1 MSTPH
6 LENTNYHF
14 KSRKERYFPS
24 EGSTL
29 KPKKRLGQVFLKNK
43 AFLSKI
49 IKAGEISSKDTVL
62 EIGPG
67 KGVLTEA
74 LLQAGAKVLAIEK
87 DPQLVD
93 FLKEKSKTNKNLTV
107 IHADIRDVLNSK
119 QFSCHSRISGNLKN
133 YKVVGNIPYYLTS
146 HLIHLLLELKHKPEI
161 IILMIQKEVA
171 QRIVAKPPKM
181 NLLAVSVQFFAKP
194 EIITY
199 VPKSAFYPQPKVD
212 SAIIKLTPHPIP
224 VIARSEIPRSHSG
237 QAPQSL
243 PVIASETWPCPP
255 ELQRRRESFFQ
266 VIKAGFSHPRKLLI
280 SNLSQS
286 LKIPKNQLQ
295 EIFQKINFPLN
306 IRAQNLSLEDWKN
319 LIKQLLPFS
328 K

>member
-49 IKAGEISSKDTVL
+49 IKAGGISSKDTVL

-74 LLQAGAKVLAIEK
+74 LLRAKAKVMAIEK

-93 FLKEKSKTNKNLTV
+93 FLKEKFKTNKNLTV

-146 HLIHLLLELKHKPEI
+146 HLIQLLLELKHKPEI
-161 IILMIQKEVA
+161 IVLMIQKEVA
-171 QRIVAKPPKM
+171 QRIVAQPPKM

-194 EIITY
+194 EIIASI
-199 VPKSAFYPQPKVD
+199 PKSAFWPQPKVD
-212 SAIIKLTPHPIP
+212 SAIIKLTPLP
-224 VIARSEIPRSHSG
+224 VIARSEATKQP
-237 QAPQSL
+237 
-243 PVIASETWPCPP
+243 
-255 ELQRRRESFFQ
+255 FFQ
-266 VIKAGFSHPRKLLI
+266 VVKAGFSHPRKLLI
-280 SNLSQS
+280 SNLSQN
-286 LKIPKNQLQ
+286 LKISREQLQ
-295 EIFQKINFPLN
+295 ETFSKLDLPFN
-306 IRAQNLSLEDWKN
+306 IRAQNLSLEHWNDLTKY
-319 LIKQLLPFS
+319 LFA
-328 K
+328 

>member
-74 LLQAGAKVLAIEK
+74 LLRAKAKVMAIEK

-93 FLKEKSKTNKNLTV
+93 FLKEKFKTNKNLTV

-119 QFSCHSRISGNLKN
+119 QFSCYSRISGNLKN

-146 HLIHLLLELKHKPEI
+146 HLIQLLLELKHKPEI
-161 IILMIQKEVA
+161 IVLMIQKEVA
-171 QRIVAKPPKM
+171 QRIVAQPPKM

-194 EIITY
+194 EIIASI
-199 VPKSAFYPQPKVD
+199 PKSAFWPQPKVD
-212 SAIIKLTPHPIP
+212 SAIIKLTPLP
-224 VIARSEIPRSHSG
+224 VIARSEATKQP
-237 QAPQSL
+237 
-243 PVIASETWPCPP
+243 
-255 ELQRRRESFFQ
+255 FFQ
-266 VIKAGFSHPRKLLI
+266 VVKAGFSHPRKLLI
-280 SNLSQS
+280 SNLSQN
-286 LKIPKNQLQ
+286 LKISREQLQ
-295 EIFQKINFPLN
+295 ETFSKLDLPFN
-306 IRAQNLSLEDWKN
+306 IRAQNLSLEHWNDLTKY
-319 LIKQLLPFS
+319 LFA
-328 K
+328 

>member
-74 LLQAGAKVLAIEK
+74 LLRAKAKVMAIEK

-93 FLKEKSKTNKNLTV
+93 FLKEKFKTNKNLT
-107 IHADIRDVLNSK
+107 IIEADIRDVLNSK

-171 QRIVAKPPKM
+171 QRIVAQPPKM
-181 NLLAVSVQFFAKP
+181 NLLAVSVQFYSQP
-194 EIITY
+194 EIIASI
-199 VPKSAFYPQPKVD
+199 PKSAFWPQPKVD
-212 SAIIKLTPHPIP
+212 SAIIKLTPLP
-224 VIARSEIPRSHSG
+224 VIARSEATKQP
-237 QAPQSL
+237 
-243 PVIASETWPCPP
+243 
-255 ELQRRRESFFQ
+255 FFQ
-266 VIKAGFSHPRKLLI
+266 VVKAGFSHPRKLLI
-280 SNLSQS
+280 SNLSQN
-286 LKIPKNQLQ
+286 LKISREQLQ
-295 EIFQKINFPLN
+295 ETFSKLDLPFN
-306 IRAQNLSLEDWKN
+306 IRAQNLSLEHWNDLTKY
-319 LIKQLLPFS
+319 LFA
-328 K
+328 

>member
-14 KSRKERYFPS
+14 KSRKARYFPS

-49 IKAGEISSKDTVL
+49 IKAGGISSKDTVL

-74 LLQAGAKVLAIEK
+74 LLRAKAKVIAIEK

-93 FLKEKSKTNKNLTV
+93 FLKEKFKTNKNLTL
-107 IHADIRDVLNSK
+107 IQADIRDFLKK
-119 QFSCHSRISGNLKN
+119 QDFYTE

-171 QRIVAKPPKM
+171 QRIVAQPPKM
-181 NLLAVSVQFFAKP
+181 NLLAVSVQFYSQP
-194 EIITY
+194 EIISY
-199 VPKSAFYPQPKVD
+199 VPKSAFWPQPKVD
-212 SAIIKLTPHPIP
+212 SAIIKLTPLS
-224 VIARSEIPRSHSG
+224 VIVYPAKGGADEATK
-237 QAPQSL
+237 Q
-243 PVIASETWPCPP
+243 
-255 ELQRRRESFFQ
+255 SFFK
-266 VIKAGFSHPRKLLI
+266 VVKAGFSHPRKLLI
-280 SNLSQS
+280 SNLSQTF
-286 LKIPKNQLQ
+286 KIPKNKLQ
-295 EIFQKINFPLN
+295 NIFQKLNLPFN
-306 IRAQNLSLEDWKN
+306 IRAQNLSLENWKD
-319 LIKQLLPFS
+319 LTTHLFA
-328 K
+328 

>member
-74 LLQAGAKVLAIEK
+74 LLRAKAKVIAIEK

-93 FLKEKSKTNKNLTV
+93 FLKEKFKTNKNLTV

-224 VIARSEIPRSHSG
+224 VIARSEATK
-237 QAPQSL
+237 Q
-243 PVIASETWPCPP
+243 
-255 ELQRRRESFFQ
+255 SFFK
-266 VIKAGFSHPRKLLI
+266 VVKAGFSHPRKLLI

-286 LKIPKNQLQ
+286 LKISKEQLQ
-295 EIFQKINFPLN
+295 ETFSKLDLPFN
-306 IRAQNLSLEDWKN
+306 IRAQNLSLDDWQD
-319 LIKQLLPFS
+319 LTTHLFA
-328 K
+328 

>member
-14 KSRKERYFPS
+14 KSRKARYFPS

-29 KPKKRLGQVFLKNK
+29 KPKKRLAQVFLKNK

-49 IKAGEISSKDTVL
+49 IKAGGISSKDTVL

-74 LLQAGAKVLAIEK
+74 LLRAKAKVIAIEK

-93 FLKEKSKTNKNLTV
+93 FLKEKFKNHKNLT
-107 IHADIRDVLNSK
+107 IIEADIRD
-119 QFSCHSRISGNLKN
+119 FLKN
-133 YKVVGNIPYYLTS
+133 KEFSAQYSILNTQYKVLGNIPYYLTS
-146 HLIHLLLELKHKPEI
+146 HLLQLLLELKHQPEVI
-161 IILMIQKEVA
+161 VFMIQKEVA

-181 NLLAVSVQFFAKP
+181 NLLAVSVQFYSQP
-194 EIITY
+194 EIISY
-199 VPKSAFYPQPKVD
+199 VPKSAFWPQPKVD
-212 SAIIKLTPHPIP
+212 SSIIKLTP
-224 VIARSEIPRSHSG
+224 
-237 QAPQSL
+237 L
-243 PVIASETWPCPP
+243 PVIAIRQLAEKPCPP

-266 VIKAGFSHPRKLLI
+266 VVKAGFSHPRKLLM

-286 LKIPKNQLQ
+286 LKISKERLQ
-295 EIFQKINFPLN
+295 ETFSKLN
-306 IRAQNLSLEDWKN
+306 LSSNTRAQNLSLENWKD
-319 LIKQLLPFS
+319 LTTHLFA
-328 K
+328 